1 LTDDSPGL
9 DPATAVS
16 VGRIVA
22 SHALKGEVKVQPLT
36 DFPERFD
43 RGSQLWLDGS
53 PRTVQSGRWQGG
65 LVYLKLEG
73 IDSRNDADAL
83 RDKELMV
90 PEPEELEEGV
100 FYLHDIM
107 GISAFDAQGEPLGKL
122 VDVLSTGANDVYVI
136 RGERGEL
143 LVPATDEVVQEIDI
157 ANGRLVVEMVPGLEF
172 QAPARPKVRRP
183 ARKAD

>member
-1 LTDDSPGL
+1 LSSPYPAL
-9 DPATAVS
+9 DPKSAVS

-22 SHALKGEVKVQPLT
+22 SHALRGEIKVQPLT
-36 DFPERFD
+36 DFPERFE

-53 PRTVQSGRWQGG
+53 PRTVLAGRWQGN
-65 LVYLKLEG
+65 LVYLRLEG
-73 IDSRNDADAL
+73 INSREEADAV

-90 PEPEELEEGV
+90 PEPEPLEEGV

-107 GISAFDAQGEPLGKL
+107 GLSAVDTQGEPLGKL

-136 RGERGEL
+136 KGERGEL
-143 LVPATDEVVQEIDI
+143 LVPATDEIVQAIDMD
-157 ANGRLVVEMVPGLEF
+157 NRRLVIDMVPGLEF
-172 QAPARPKVRRP
+172 QAPPKPRVRRP